1 MAETMLRTSLGEA
14 AARNLAD
21 VTKTAPQMGSISP
34 RWLLRMLPW
43 VDVEAGLFRV
53 NRVRVIGSEFQR
65 VETRVDGERAL
76 LQPENLR
83 AIPLFRTLAVG
94 VLSEL
99 VGRFESRQV
108 PAGAVIVREGEP
120 GDELYIICRGTV
132 EVGRSNKSGQRAVLS
147 ILRDGDFFGEMA
159 LLRSEPR
166 SATVRA
172 VAPTLLLVLSR
183 ASAKAL
189 MKRHPKLRASLE
201 AAAVARSSES
211 TTIQLETTAT
221 EDGEPTVKPT
231 FVDYEEHP
239 LEIALS
245 SIITTLR
252 VHSRVMDLYKQPFDQ
267 LREQARL
274 VIEAM
279 KERQEWELINNDRFG
294 LGSNIVPSMRITT
307 RSGPPTP
314 DDLDELLSRVWK
326 EPAFFLAHPAA
337 IAAFGR
343 ECTSRGVPPPT
354 ASFFGS
360 PFLTWRGVPLVA
372 SDKLVIDRTARV
384 PTTRIFLVRCGQD
397 RRGVVALHQT
407 NIGDERLPSF
417 AIRFNGIDEKA
428 IASYL
433 VSVYFSLAILADDA
447 AGSLDGVEIGNYHDY
462 GS

>member
-1 MAETMLRTSLGEA
+1 MSETMLRTSLGETS
-14 AARNLAD
+14 ARNLAD
-21 VTKTAPQMGSISP
+21 VTKTAPQMGSLSP

-43 VDVEAGLFRV
+43 VDVEAGLFRL
-53 NRVRVIGSEFQR
+53 NRVRVTGAEFQR

-76 LQPENLR
+76 LLPENLR
-83 AIPLFRTLAVG
+83 AIPLFRTLDAG

-108 PAGAVIVREGEP
+108 PADEAIVREGEP
-120 GDELYIICRGTV
+120 GDEMFIICRGKV
-132 EVGRSNKSGQRAVLS
+132 EVVRNNQSGRRS
-147 ILRDGDFFGEMA
+147 ILSFLQDGDFFGEMA
-159 LLRSEPR
+159 LLHSEPR
-166 SATVRA
+166 NATVRA

-183 ASAKAL
+183 ASAQSL
-189 MKRHPKLRASLE
+189 MERHPTLRANLE
-201 AAAVARSSES
+201 ESAAVRSSQS
-211 TTIQLETTAT
+211 TGIEFAT
-221 EDGEPTVKPT
+221 SADGEATIEPTW
-231 FVDYEEHP
+231 VDYEEQP

-294 LGSNIVPSMRITT
+294 LGSSIVPSMRVVT
-307 RSGPPTP
+307 RRGPPTP

-337 IAAFGR
+337 IAAFAR

-354 ASFFGS
+354 VTLFGS
-360 PFLTWRGVPLVA
+360 PFLTWRGVPIVP
-372 SDKLVIDRTARV
+372 SDKLIIDRGGLV
-384 PTTRIFLVRCGQD
+384 PTTRILLVRCGQE
-397 RRGVVALHQT
+397 RRGVVGLHQPS
-407 NIGDERLPSF
+407 IGDERLPSF
-417 AIRFNGIDEKA
+417 AIRFNGVDLKG

-433 VSVYFSLAILADDA
+433 VSVYFSLAMLAEDA
-447 AGSLDGVEIGNYHDY
+447 AGSLDGVEIGNYRDY
-462 GS
+462 AN